1 MLDKRD
7 VEILEKIKNLKYIA
21 MADEAGAGC
30 MAGNLVVASVIL
42 NPLKPIVGLKDS
54 KKLSE
59 KKRNILFDEIVKKAL
74 DYNIVSISPETIDEI
89 NILQARMR
97 GFRLSIDGLKR
108 VEYALIDGNR
118 IPVDINTP
126 SDYIIKGD
134 DKIEGIAAASIL
146 AKVTR
151 DRQMLEASLQYPQYG
166 FDKHKGYVTK
176 VHKEAINIYGIC
188 DLHRKNYKPVKD
200 VINKN

>member
-1 MLDKRD
+1 VLDKRD
-7 VEILEKIKNLKYIA
+7 IEILKKIKSLKYVA

-42 NPLKPIVGLKDS
+42 NPLEPIIGLKDS

-74 DYNIVSISPETIDEI
+74 DYKIVNISPEIIDKI
-89 NILQARMR
+89 NILQARML
-97 GFRLSIDGLKR
+97 GFRLSIDGLIK
-108 VEYALIDGNR
+108 VEHALIDGNR
-118 IPVDINTP
+118 IPIDINTP

-134 DKIEGIAAASIL
+134 DKIDGIAAASIL

-151 DRQMLEASLQYPQYG
+151 DRQMIEASKKYPQYG

-176 VHKEAINIYGIC
+176 SHKESLNIFGIC
-188 DLHRKNYKPVKD
+188 DLHRKSYKPVKE
-200 VINKN
+200 VIGRY